1 MHVIYRKRLL
11 PAFIKRAT
19 EGLPAGWSV
28 SVLQPVAKEADV
40 APAAK
45 DVCAKCG
52 KAGEKLLNCSR
63 CKVQK
68 YCSKECQVCCTTY
81 AQVCCTRG
89 GAWGT
94 LSRHVAGGRLE
105 AAQEALPC
113 A

>member
-1 MHVIYRKRLL
+1 MHIIYRKRLL
-11 PAFIKRAT
+11 PAFIERAT

-68 YCSKECQVCCTTY
+68 YCSKECQLAHWQTKHQFEC
-81 AQVCCTRG
+81 G
-89 GAWGT
+89 
-94 LSRHVAGGRLE
+94 L
-105 AAQEALPC
+105 
-113 A
+113 